1 MFCNFCQMEH
11 TSASCFHPGRQAL
24 TALEQKVKVLE
35 DRIQRAKEYNP
46 LSARGCALCEYDNGV
61 FIRFCSYCSQIAG
74 LEFKIRMFDVTETRE
89 KIERLEKALAERD
102 TLIEEM
108 FMSQANVH
116 MIPERYTVWD
126 GFQKRFQLW
135 RKK

>member
-1 MFCNFCQMEH
+1 
-11 TSASCFHPGRQAL
+11 
-24 TALEQKVKVLE
+24 
-35 DRIQRAKEYNP
+35 
-46 LSARGCALCEYDNGV
+46 
-61 FIRFCSYCSQIAG
+61 
-74 LEFKIRMFDVTETRE
+74 MFDVTETRE